1 MKRTIVTIVAML
13 IGSILFLSIS
23 GCNSKNSDIVVTVN
37 GEAIYE
43 YQLENVMKQS
53 IDNSISREDL
63 LENSINQLVVV
74 QYGKKVGISIDDNYF
89 DDYINRYK
97 SGYPEYFAKGIDV
110 YGEEEFIDGLRYHL
124 IYQMTREKVISDNF
138 SDIEISENILTLY
151 IKEKG
156 LRIELSKENYD
167 LVKDKYIS
175 EKQEELFDEWVAEQR
190 SNSEIEYFE

>member
-1 MKRTIVTIVAML
+1 MHMIYKAPYYIVW
-13 IGSILFLSIS
+13 
-23 GCNSKNSDIVVTVN
+23 
-37 GEAIYE
+37 
-43 YQLENVMKQS
+43 
-53 IDNSISREDL
+53 
-63 LENSINQLVVV
+63 
-74 QYGKKVGISIDDNYF
+74 
-89 DDYINRYK
+89 
-97 SGYPEYFAKGIDV
+97 
-110 YGEEEFIDGLRYHL
+110 
-124 IYQMTREKVISDNF
+124 KVISDNF

>member
-1 MKRTIVTIVAML
+1 MKRTIVSIVAVL
-13 IGSILFLSIS
+13 IGSILFLSMS
-23 GCNSKNSDIVVTVN
+23 GCNSQKNDVVVAVN

-74 QYGKKVGISIDDNYF
+74 QYGIEANVNIDDSYF

-97 SGYPEYFAKGIDV
+97 SDYPEYFAKGIEV

-124 IYQMTREKVISDNF
+124 IYQKTREKIISEQF
-138 SDIEISENILTLY
+138 SDIEISENILILY

-156 LRIELSKENYD
+156 LQIEISKDNYD
-167 LVKDKYIS
+167 IIKEKYIT

-190 SNSEIEYFE
+190 NNSEIEYFE